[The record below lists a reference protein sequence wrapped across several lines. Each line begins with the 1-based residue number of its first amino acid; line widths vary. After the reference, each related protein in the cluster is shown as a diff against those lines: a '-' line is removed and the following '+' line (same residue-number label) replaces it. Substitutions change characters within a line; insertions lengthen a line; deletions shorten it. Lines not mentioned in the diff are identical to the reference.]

1 MAFGNPRRVV
11 ITGASGGIGRALAR
25 HYAAPGRDLLLHGR
39 NARVLAGVAA
49 ECRLRGA
56 EVAICALDLRDVDR
70 ARAWVECVD
79 AESPIDLFV
88 ANAGVCSFVTP
99 EQPAEAWPAVDEVI
113 RVNVLGTI
121 GTVEAV
127 VERMRTRKAGQ
138 IALVSSL
145 AAWHGVPFMP
155 SYSASKA
162 ALRAYGEALR
172 SLLEPDGIGV
182 SVIMP
187 GFVDSSM
194 SRRVPAATP
203 FLVTAD
209 RAARIIVRGLAR
221 NRPRISFPRPL
232 AVSNWALAVLPADVA
247 RWVFERSG
255 FGVRR

>member
-25 HYAAPGRDLLLHGR
+25 RYAAPGRDLLLQGR
-39 NARVLAGVAA
+39 NARVLDDVAA
-49 ECRLRGA
+49 ECRLLGA
-56 EVAICALDLRDVDR
+56 AAATRVLDLRDVDE
-70 ARAWVECVD
+70 ARAWVVRAD
-79 AESPIDLFV
+79 AEGAIDLFI

-99 EQPAEAWPAVDEVI
+99 EHPGEAWPAVDDVV

-121 GTVEAV
+121 GVVEAI
-127 VERMRTRKAGQ
+127 VERMRARKGGQ
-138 IALVSSL
+138 IALMSSL

-172 SLLEPDGIGV
+172 SVLAPENVGV

-187 GFVDSSM
+187 GFVDSAM
-194 SRRVPAATP
+194 SRQVPAATP
-203 FLVTAD
+203 FLLPAD
-209 RAARIIVRGLAR
+209 DAARVIVRGLAR
-221 NRPRISFPRPL
+221 NRPRIGFPRPL
-232 AVSNWALAVLPADVA
+232 AISNWALAVLPSDVA
-247 RWVFERSG
+247 RWVLERSG